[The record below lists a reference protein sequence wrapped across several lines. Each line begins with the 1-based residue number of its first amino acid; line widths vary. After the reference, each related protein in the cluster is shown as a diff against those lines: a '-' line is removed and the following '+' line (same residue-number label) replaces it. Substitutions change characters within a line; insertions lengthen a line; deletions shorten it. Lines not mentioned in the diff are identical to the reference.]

1 MPQRFGI
8 RDAAGILQAPTTNDS
23 KYTRGVVGLMTG
35 SARYPG
41 AAVLGTVAAEQSGA
55 GYVRYVGPDACG
67 QLILERQPEVVL
79 GLGSA
84 DAWAIGSGMDG
95 IDENDPR
102 ARALLALLD
111 PASSQQETAGLERG
125 DVPAIRVVDAGALTE
140 FVHRALAA
148 QASHAQEESSGHSA
162 LSGEQAHESADRDDD
177 DSSVESTRDMPT
189 ASAALARLVTD
200 SDRAQ
205 RHEQVLAAETAS
217 TGSDAPTG
225 ISTQHQS
232 DSSRPQ
238 RLQRPPRPHPADHSV
253 DASHPLPGILR
264 FNAAGYNGFS
274 SQDPEGFLQR
284 SRAEQTR
291 AQESPAAHASI
302 VRTRRVSEGTGDRRL
317 YVITPHSGE
326 LARILRLLG
335 EPNATHETV
344 DADRLTAATRVR
356 DALGC
361 TVVLKGAHTLIV
373 PSQGE
378 TLEVTAP
385 TYWLASAGT
394 GDVLAGVM
402 AAILGQLKMAISTG
416 RVALNRAVALA
427 VFLHGYAAGI
437 ASGVIDP
444 HISPINEQLGMAGN
458 ADVMGHPL
466 TALTVAQALPR
477 AVGAVLTA
485 GRQLMQESTH
495 LTSSVRRS

>member
-8 RDAAGILQAPTTNDS
+8 RDAAEILQAPTTNDS

-41 AAVLGTVAAEQSGA
+41 AAVLGASAAAQSGA
-55 GYVRYVGPDACG
+55 GYVRYVGPDVCG
-67 QLILERQPEVVL
+67 QLVLERQPEVVL

-95 IDENDPR
+95 VSQNDPR
-102 ARALLALLD
+102 ARAILALLD

-140 FVHRALAA
+140 FVRRALAA
-148 QASHAQEESSGHSA
+148 RSRNDSP
-162 LSGEQAHESADRDDD
+162 
-177 DSSVESTRDMPT
+177 DSSDSPETTNTAEDSGTKESREHAEAPGETTRNLPT
-189 ASAALARLVTD
+189 TSPALARLITD
-200 SDRAQ
+200 SARTQ
-205 RHEQVLAAETAS
+205 RHERVLAAETAAAQEDQEKQS
-217 TGSDAPTG
+217 VSGSSAQESARPSQADRAE
-225 ISTQHQS
+225 QS
-232 DSSRPQ
+232 IDT
-238 RLQRPPRPHPADHSV
+238 
-253 DASHPLPGILR
+253 SHPLPGILR

-284 SRAEQTR
+284 SRAVQTR
-291 AQESPAAHASI
+291 AQEGARRPSLI
-302 VRTRRVSEGTGDRRL
+302 RTQRVSEGTGNRRL

-335 EPNATHETV
+335 DQNATHESV
-344 DADRLTAATRVR
+344 EEDRLAAATRVR

-373 PSQGE
+373 PEHGE
-378 TLEVTAP
+378 TLEVAAP

-402 AAILGQLKMAISTG
+402 AAILGQLKIAISTG
-416 RVALNRAVALA
+416 RVSLSHAVALA
-427 VFLHGYAAGI
+427 VFLHGYAGGI
-437 ASGVIDP
+437 ASGTIDP
-444 HISPINEQLGMAGN
+444 SSVPMNDQLGMAGN
-458 ADVMGHPL
+458 AEVTGHPL
-466 TALTVAQALPR
+466 TALRVAQALPQ
-477 AVGAVLTA
+477 AVGAVLAA
-485 GRQLMQESTH
+485 GQKFMQASTH
-495 LTSSVRRS
+495 LNLSVSR

>member
-8 RDAAGILQAPTTNDS
+8 RDAAEILQAPTTNDS

-41 AAVLGTVAAEQSGA
+41 AAVLGTSAAAQSGA
-55 GYVRYVGPDACG
+55 GYVRYVGPDVCG
-67 QLILERQPEVVL
+67 QLVLERQPEVVL

-95 IDENDPR
+95 VSQNDPR
-102 ARALLALLD
+102 ARAILALLD

-140 FVHRALAA
+140 FVRRALAA
-148 QASHAQEESSGHSA
+148 RTSHSDSPDSSDSSETVNDAENSSAKESREHAQTA
-162 LSGEQAHESADRDDD
+162 GET
-177 DSSVESTRDMPT
+177 TRNLPT
-189 ASAALARLVTD
+189 TSPALARLITD
-200 SDRAQ
+200 SARTQ
-205 RHEQVLAAETAS
+205 RHERVLAAENAAAQENQEKQPVNELS
-217 TGSDAPTG
+217 ESSAPV
-225 ISTQHQS
+225 SPRSQQADRAEQS
-232 DSSRPQ
+232 IDT
-238 RLQRPPRPHPADHSV
+238 
-253 DASHPLPGILR
+253 SHPLPGILR

-291 AQESPAAHASI
+291 AQESARRPSVI
-302 VRTRRVSEGTGDRRL
+302 RTQRVSEGTGNRRL

-335 EPNATHETV
+335 DQNATHESV
-344 DADRLTAATRVR
+344 EEDRLAAATRVR

-373 PSQGE
+373 PEHGE
-378 TLEVTAP
+378 TLEVAAP

-402 AAILGQLKMAISTG
+402 AAILGQLKIAISTG
-416 RVALNRAVALA
+416 RVSLSRAVALA
-427 VFLHGYAAGI
+427 VFIHGYAGGI
-437 ASGVIDP
+437 ASGTIDP
-444 HISPINEQLGMAGN
+444 ASVPMSDQLGMAGN
-458 ADVMGHPL
+458 AEVTGHPL
-466 TALTVAQALPR
+466 TALRVAQALPQ
-477 AVGAVLTA
+477 AVGAVLAA
-485 GRQLMQESTH
+485 GQKFMQASTH
-495 LTSSVRRS
+495 LNLSVSR

>member
-55 GYVRYVGPDACG
+55 GYVRYVGPDVCG
-67 QLILERQPEVVL
+67 RLILERQPEVVL

-148 QASHAQEESSGHSA
+148 QASHAEEESSGHSA
-162 LSGEQAHESADRDDD
+162 LSGDQAHESVDRDDD
-177 DSSVESTRDMPT
+177 GGSVESTRDMPT

-238 RLQRPPRPHPADHSV
+238 RPRSADRSV

-291 AQESPAAHASI
+291 AQESPAVHASI
-302 VRTRRVSEGTGDRRL
+302 VRTRRVSEGTGNRRL

-477 AVGAVLTA
+477 AVGAVLAA
-485 GRQLMQESTH
+485 GHQLMQESTH
-495 LTSSVRRS
+495 LTSSIRRS